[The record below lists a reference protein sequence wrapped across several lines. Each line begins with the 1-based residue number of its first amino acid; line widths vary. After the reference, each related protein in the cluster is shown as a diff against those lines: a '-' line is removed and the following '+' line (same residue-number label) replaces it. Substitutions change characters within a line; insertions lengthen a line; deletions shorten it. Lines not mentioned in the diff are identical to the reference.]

1 MKLSASKAAQAVG
14 KSVPTITKAI
24 NSGKLSANKLEGGG
38 YEIDPS
44 ELFRVWPA
52 VNDKGKE
59 TPKDLGQETPNE
71 TALLQVKLE
80 AKDELLERMKAEL
93 ADMKEQRDKWQ
104 QQCEAQQRML
114 TAPRPETAAPVPAPD
129 QIPPIASSGGFFKAI
144 FGKRKNG

>member
-1 MKLSASKAAQAVG
+1 MKYSASKAAEAVG
-14 KSVPTITKAI
+14 KSVPTITRAI
-24 NSGKLSANKLEGGG
+24 KRGDLSATKLEGGG
-38 YEIDPS
+38 YEIDAA
-44 ELFRVWPA
+44 ELHRVWPPVTGDGSA
-52 VNDKGKE
+52 TPDK
-59 TPKDLGQETPNE
+59 LGRETPNE

-114 TAPRPETAAPVPAPD
+114 TAPRPETSAPVPAPD